1 MPTHT
6 HTLTLEKNVTIC
18 HLESNIQVSLGPS
31 ARLASKFAGAK
42 LAPLPSKVRKTL
54 STRKGA
60 SGLVR
65 LAVYILTTCPPW
77 LVLIWGAT
85 WGRTLSIPASDTGA
99 FITKHVHQLGGIH
112 PGASSLGPPPSAA
125 LESSDVILSRLLLK
139 AQSRVLTACWRQG
152 KSQTGPSEKQPCWAI
167 STAATSL
174 DFS

>member
-1 MPTHT
+1 MCTFSCTHVPTHT

-85 WGRTLSIPASDTGA
+85 WGRTSRSQPQTQELLLQSMSISWGVSILEHLLWDPLPRLLWKALMS
-99 FITKHVHQLGGIH
+99 
-112 PGASSLGPPPSAA
+112 SSLV
-125 LESSDVILSRLLLK
+125 SS
-139 AQSRVLTACWRQG
+139 
-152 KSQTGPSEKQPCWAI
+152 
-167 STAATSL
+167 
-174 DFS
+174 